1 MKLIILLLLLFF
13 LWVYYLAS
21 FHSYAEAV
29 LADTESF
36 QEKLTEEMK
45 DWLEKHSD
53 DESVPE
59 VSCFLSTSNFTPLCL
74 SSPRRISG
82 YRHHTAGG

>member
-1 MKLIILLLLLFF
+1 MKLIKIILLLLLFF
-13 LWVYYLAS
+13 YLAF
-21 FHSYAEAV
+21 FHSYADAV

-36 QEKLTEEMK
+36 QEKLTEEMN

-59 VSCFLSTSNFTPLCL
+59 VSCFILDKELYSTLSLFT
-74 SSPRRISG
+74 
-82 YRHHTAGG
+82 